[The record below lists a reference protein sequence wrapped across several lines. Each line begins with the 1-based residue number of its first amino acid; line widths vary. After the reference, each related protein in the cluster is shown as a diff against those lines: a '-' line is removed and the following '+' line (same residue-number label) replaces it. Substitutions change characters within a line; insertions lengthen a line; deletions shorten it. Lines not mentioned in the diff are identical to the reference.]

1 MFVYFAIKVLHIFL
15 IYFLL
20 NNTYFIEIWV
30 FDVPY
35 FYQYVL
41 KILFIYYQWNLLNVL
56 SLRIGV
62 FHQFWSFL
70 RKKSLEILPLI
81 TLLYGFLECLFYTFC
96 FVFKILLSCVSTF
109 YFSFLYVS
117 EVIYSDLS
125 FKQILFRQINL
136 FLIILIFFSR
146 SGFWFVLRI
155 YRKFYF
161 IFIFIFCGISLHSI
175 IYLNDQTII
184 LYFLSGFN
192 VSVRE
197 KAALR
202 LIYIAKCVL

>member
-136 FLIILIFFSR
+136 FLIILIFF
-146 SGFWFVLRI
+146 FQKWFLVCFKNLQKI
-155 YRKFYF
+155 LFYF
-161 IFIFIFCGISLHSI
+161 YF
-175 IYLNDQTII
+175 
-184 LYFLSGFN
+184 YFLWNF
-192 VSVRE
+192 
-197 KAALR
+197 
-202 LIYIAKCVL
+202 IAFDYLFK